1 MSKQKPNKKTASR
14 SKQDSEKQP
23 KHQHGEQVDLETL
36 SKQIED
42 LQDSLRRERADSE
55 NIRRRHEAQLSEL
68 KTYVTVDIVR
78 SLLPVIDNM
87 ERAQKHVPEDIA
99 DSQYVKGVESVLKQF
114 STTLEK
120 LGVERISTVGEEFD
134 PELHEAVS
142 MDDSE
147 GGATEIVTD
156 ELQTGYKLDSHVI
169 RHAMVNV
176 KTTKK

>member
-1 MSKQKPNKKTASR
+1 MSKKKSDKTTAQQ
-14 SKQDSEKQP
+14 KQDSSKKAKQ
-23 KHQHGEQVDLETL
+23 QHDEQVDLETL
-36 SKQIED
+36 SQQIDE
-42 LQDSLRRERADSE
+42 LQDSLKRERADSE

-68 KTYVTVDIVR
+68 KTYVTVDIIR

-87 ERAQKHVPEDIA
+87 ERAQQHVPEDIA

-114 STTLEK
+114 ATTLEK
-120 LGVERISTVGEEFD
+120 LGVERISTAGEEFD